1 MDLIENK
8 QDYLIKRAK
17 LFIKLLK
24 FQKIDTSKSSICYI
38 NTYSETPGYA
48 IILLWLKSKNY
59 IFKMIKIFLVNIF
72 AITKYSEFILINYRK
87 QKFNK
92 IIMTWGYK
100 KDFNNMVFFDKFSNI
115 KSSDLKKTII
125 FVIYL
130 DVLLPQKI
138 PDNVVILYNNN
149 KKSLLFLIKKFFKIL
164 KENDFS
170 LNKFFNYFS
179 SQTIFAEIVNSNLSV
194 LIKKNK
200 VNKIVMPYEGQ
211 PFQNFVIK
219 NLKNKFINIKTIGFV
234 HSMIPALPLNFIR
247 RDGSPDKI
255 FLSGYCQKKIFLK
268 YLGWNKNQIKIRD
281 SIRIRKKIYKNQF
294 NSIFFAIHL
303 NDIDLISQKF
313 KKYLI
318 SLSVKS
324 LPTIKIKIHPSK
336 IKSKIQLLLK
346 KKIQKSIIDNKIKFS
361 KLNQDQKS
369 FHIGPTSA
377 FIQYL
382 ENSKHA
388 IHFTADPIL
397 DVYSNKFWNKIKTFK
412 IDTHIYSYNLKT
424 KNQVLRLSKNNFN
437 IIKAG
442 II

>member
-17 LFIKLLK
+17 LFLNLLRFK
-24 FQKIDTSKSSICYI
+24 KIDTSKSSFCYI

-48 IILLWLKSKNY
+48 MILLWLKSKKY
-59 IFKMIKIFLVNIF
+59 IQKIIKIFLVNIF
-72 AITKYSEFILINYRK
+72 TISKYSEFLLINYKK

-100 KDFNNMVFFDKFSNI
+100 KDFRNMIFFDKFSNI
-115 KSSDLKKTII
+115 KSSDLKRTIV

-130 DVLLPQKI
+130 DSVLPKKI
-138 PDNVVILYNNN
+138 PDNVVILYNKN
-149 KKSLLFLIKKFFKIL
+149 KKSLIFLIRIFFKIL
-164 KENDFS
+164 IENYFS

-179 SQTIFAEIVNSNLSV
+179 SQTVFAEIVNSKLSV

-219 NLKNKFINIKTIGFV
+219 NLKNKFINVKAIGFI

-247 RDGSPDKI
+247 RDGSPDKL
-255 FLSGYCQKKIFLK
+255 FLSGQCQKKLFLE
-268 YLGWNKNQIKIRD
+268 YLGWNKNQIKVKD
-281 SIRIRKKIYKNQF
+281 SIRIRKKIYLNQF

-303 NDIDLISQKF
+303 NDIDLISKKF
-313 KKYLI
+313 KEYLM

-324 LPTIKIKIHPSK
+324 LPVIKIKIHPSK

-346 KKIQKSIIDNKIKFS
+346 KKIQKSIIDNKTKFS
-361 KLNQDQKS
+361 KLNQDKKS

-382 ENSKHA
+382 ENKKHA
-388 IHFTADPIL
+388 IHFTSDPIL
-397 DVYSNKFWNKIKTFK
+397 DVYSNKFWKKIKPFK
-412 IDTHIYSYNLKT
+412 IDKHIYSYNLET
-424 KNQVLRLSKNNFN
+424 KNQVLRLSKKNFD

-442 II
+442 IL